1 MADPLLYTEL
11 GYDELL
17 ARLRAD
23 VLATPG
29 LEGLDVSD
37 TSADGYLLRALAQV
51 GSREA
56 YYLNRFANEAFVTRA
71 IHRQSMVDHARAL
84 GTRLRGATAAQATLT
99 FTFAVA
105 YPHPT
110 TIPAGSRVTTDDGT
124 VSYETRAAAV
134 VAAFAT
140 SVSIDADEGRTVSLA
155 TAGVAPEAAPDGQ
168 AVALAEPA
176 SSDEGEFLWESERVD
191 VAGTRWTRVDHFL
204 SSAATDRHYVVDVD
218 GTGHGTVRFGDGVNG
233 ARPGVGVQ
241 VLVSYR
247 VGGGVRGRVRR
258 TRLSR
263 FQGSLTT
270 DGGQAV
276 DFTVSNGDSSGGED
290 RETIAHAR
298 LAIPA
303 SVRATTRTIA
313 REDYALHAM
322 EVAGVARALCHT
334 RAQDPGIAWLTHR
347 VYVVPVGGGVASGA
361 LLREVARVLT
371 DVYPHGDLVLL
382 DVRAASYEPET
393 VAASLEAEY
402 GTDPAA
408 LTAAAVAAVT
418 ALFDP
423 SAVDRRTGRYVLD
436 FARTVPRSRIV
447 QALQDL
453 PGVRRVVLASPA
465 SDATLTPARFPAL
478 SATPAISVAVDAEP

>member
-1 MADPLLYTEL
+1 MADPLIYTTL

-17 ARLRAD
+17 ARLKDD
-23 VLATPG
+23 VQGTAG
-29 LEGLDVSD
+29 LEGLDLSD
-37 TSADGYLLRALAQV
+37 TSADAYLLRAVAQV
-51 GSREA
+51 GSRQT
-56 YYLNRFANEAFVTRA
+56 YYLNRFANEAFTTRA
-71 IHRQSMVDHARAL
+71 IHRQSMVDHARSV
-84 GTRLRGATAAQATLT
+84 GSRLQGATAAASTLT

-110 TIPAGSRVTTDDGT
+110 PIPAGARITTEDGT
-124 VSYETRAAAV
+124 VSYETRAATV

-140 SVSIDADEGRTVSLA
+140 GVSVDADEGRTVTLA
-155 TAGVAPEAAPDGQ
+155 TTGVSAGSAPDGQ
-168 AVALAEPA
+168 AVTLAEPA
-176 SSDEGEFLWESERVD
+176 SEGEGEFLWQSERVD

-204 SSAATDRHYVVDVD
+204 NSGATDRHYVVDVD
-218 GTGHGTVRFGDGVNG
+218 GTGHATVRFGDGVNG
-233 ARPGVGVQ
+233 ARPGDGVQ

-258 TRLSR
+258 NRLTRY
-263 FQGSLTT
+263 QGSLTT

-276 DFTVSNGDSSGGED
+276 DFTVTNADSSGGDD
-290 RETIAHAR
+290 RESIAHAR

-313 REDYALHAM
+313 REDYQLHAM
-322 EVAGVARALCHT
+322 QVAGVARALCHT
-334 RAQDPGIAWLTHR
+334 RNQDPGIAWLTHR

-371 DVYPHGDLVLL
+371 DDYPHGDLDLL
-382 DVRAASYEPET
+382 DVRAAAYEPET
-393 VAASLEAEY
+393 VAASLEAVY

-408 LTAAAVAAVT
+408 LTAAAIAAIV

-447 QALQDL
+447 QTLQDL
-453 PGVRRVVLASPA
+453 PGVRRVVLSSPA
-465 SDATLTPARFPAL
+465 ADVTLTPARFPAL
-478 SATPAISVAVDAEP
+478 AATPAISVAVDAEP